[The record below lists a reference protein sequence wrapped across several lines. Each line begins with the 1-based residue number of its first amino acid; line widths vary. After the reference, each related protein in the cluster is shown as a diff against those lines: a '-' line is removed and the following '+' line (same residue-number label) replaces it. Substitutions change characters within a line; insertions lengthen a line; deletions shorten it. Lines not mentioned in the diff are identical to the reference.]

1 MKQKKLLFTLSLLA
15 LNAVSLVSCG
25 GNTSGLAS
33 NSTNQSSQSTS
44 LVSLST
50 TPNLS
55 TSTSTSSSTPTPAVP
70 DNQVKTISYLLT
82 KKESQDLKPKK

>member
-1 MKQKKLLFTLSLLA
+1 MTTPKIIKERLKFTIMKQKKLLFTLSLLA

-55 TSTSTSSSTPTPAVP
+55 TSTST
-70 DNQVKTISYLLT
+70 
-82 KKESQDLKPKK
+82 